1 MKVLQPQTLL
11 NDVIFKLQKNFSRAE
26 SESIAYILMEEVLN
40 LNRTTLLI
48 NEFLQVS
55 DQALSH
61 LDQSVDR
68 ICFNEPVQHV
78 TGNAYFYGRTFKV
91 DETVLIPRPET
102 EELIQLI
109 LAEHNRKAAL
119 KILDVGTGSGCIATS
134 LSLELTE
141 AVVYAIDISS
151 EAIATA
157 RKNAQMHRADIHFIV
172 MDILKETPA
181 ICDLD
186 ILVSNPPYIME
197 KEKPMMMSNVLDFE
211 PHKALFVSN
220 DDPLLFYDIILK
232 HGQLLL
238 KPGGMVYFEINE
250 NLGSEMCSLCEHQGY
265 ANVRLIKDIHQ
276 KDRIV
281 SCTKPG

>member
-172 MDILKETPA
+172 LDILKETPA